1 MCTTSSRHKPH
12 RNKKKRTIAD
22 SLCDSGGIQT
32 HNLLIRSQM
41 LYSVEL
47 RNLSGASFLN
57 CECKGTMFFSLDQTF
72 WDFFSKKVHFPWFSC
87 HFLVFFT
94 HVFRRRERQLCKMS
108 LNNSETKNAVP
119 HPCLLIYIYEF
130 RYDRLQLEEI
140 RWLSHENIL
149 PLQA

>member
-1 MCTTSSRHKPH
+1 
-12 RNKKKRTIAD
+12 
-22 SLCDSGGIQT
+22 
-32 HNLLIRSQM
+32 M

-72 WDFFSKKVHFPWFSC
+72 WDFFSKKGAFS
-87 HFLVFFT
+87 LVFLPFLSLFT
-94 HVFRRRERQLCKMS
+94 PVFQRRERQLCKMS
-108 LNNSETKNAVP
+108 LNNCETKNAVP
-119 HPCLLIYIYEF
+119 HPCLLIYIDEF

>member
-1 MCTTSSRHKPH
+1 MVAVTPIIFDCVLVNAHAERTET
-12 RNKKKRTIAD
+12 KKKRTIAD

-72 WDFFSKKVHFPWFSC
+72 WDFFQKKVYFPWFFC
-87 HFLVFFT
+87 HFLAFSHLFFEE
-94 HVFRRRERQLCKMS
+94 ERDNYAK
-108 LNNSETKNAVP
+108 
-119 HPCLLIYIYEF
+119 
-130 RYDRLQLEEI
+130 
-140 RWLSHENIL
+140 
-149 PLQA
+149 

>member
-1 MCTTSSRHKPH
+1 MLNPPGLSGEPRCVRRLQDINRTET
-12 RNKKKRTIAD
+12 KKKRTIAD

-72 WDFFSKKVHFPWFSC
+72 WDFFSRKVHFPWFFC

-94 HVFRRRERQLCKMS
+94 PVFRRRERQLCKMS
-108 LNNSETKNAVP
+108 LNNSETKKTLCPTLA
-119 HPCLLIYIYEF
+119 
-130 RYDRLQLEEI
+130 
-140 RWLSHENIL
+140 S
-149 PLQA
+149 

>member
-12 RNKKKRTIAD
+12 RNKTETKKKRTIAD

-87 HFLVFFT
+87 HFLAFLHLFFKGE
-94 HVFRRRERQLCKMS
+94 RETIMQNEPQQLRDKKRC
-108 LNNSETKNAVP
+108 AP
-119 HPCLLIYIYEF
+119 P
-130 RYDRLQLEEI
+130 
-140 RWLSHENIL
+140 L
-149 PLQA
+149 PLDLYI